1 MSSGSTVLCVR
12 RISIVGEVLVRAAV
26 IDDAAAVAELAG
38 ELAQS
43 FPLYRPAFDASFD
56 ALLADPE
63 ACLLVAV
70 PEAGGV
76 PVGYLLGV
84 RHLTFYA
91 NGPVAAVEEI
101 MVATPER
108 GQGTGRALMDGFEQ
122 WAREH
127 GCALVTLATRR
138 AAAFYQ
144 ALGYEPSADYLRKVL
159 PD

>member
-1 MSSGSTVLCVR
+1 VDGVR
-12 RISIVGEVLVRAAV
+12 VRAAR
-26 IDDAAAVAELAG
+26 IEDGAAVAELAG

-43 FPLYRPAFDASFD
+43 FPLYRPAFDASFE

-63 ACLLVAV
+63 ACVLVAI
-70 PEAGGV
+70 PDGGGV
-76 PVGYLLGV
+76 PFGYLLGV

-101 MVATPER
+101 IVAAPQR

-138 AAAFYQ
+138 AAEFYQ
-144 ALGYEPSADYLRKVL
+144 ALGYEPSAGYFRKVF
-159 PD
+159 PDENRASWSG